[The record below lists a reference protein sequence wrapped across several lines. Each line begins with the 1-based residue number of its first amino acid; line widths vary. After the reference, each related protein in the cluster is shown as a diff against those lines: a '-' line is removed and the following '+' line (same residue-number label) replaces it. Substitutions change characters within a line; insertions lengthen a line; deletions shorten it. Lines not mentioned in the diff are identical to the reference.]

1 MVETE
6 LEGNVHEEMGET
18 MDNETDVAEE
28 TEVYEGGEWR
38 ENPVLLAQYKE
49 KLAEHV
55 KKYKLCTKRRR
66 R

>member
-1 MVETE
+1 
-6 LEGNVHEEMGET
+6 MGET

-38 ENPVLLAQYKE
+38 KNPVLLVQYKE